1 MDFGL
6 GDYKLWYVRDREQR
20 KVDALITCDN
30 LPWFLVEVKRDQG
43 IVAKPAVEKWLSKAK
58 AFPILNSRIAAKLT
72 ASV

>member
-30 LPWFLVEVKRDQG
+30 LPWFLVEVKSD
-43 IVAKPAVEKWLSKAK
+43 
-58 AFPILNSRIAAKLT
+58 
-72 ASV
+72 